1 MQPMQSQTDQT
12 YPVTGQE
19 NGLTAGNNLEKAL
32 TGIRA
37 FAFDVDGVLTDGGI
51 FADLSGELYR
61 TFDSKDGFGLRMAS
75 MHGYHLGIITGGRSE
90 SIRKRFQT
98 CGVKPEDV
106 YLGSRDKMEDF
117 SDFCSRHGLRPE
129 EVLYCGDDLP
139 DAPVMQ
145 ACGCGACPADAVP
158 EVREIADYVSPHAGG
173 HGFARFIIEMVMKL
187 QGTWQLDVKEYKRKF

>member
-1 MQPMQSQTDQT
+1 
-12 YPVTGQE
+12 
-19 NGLTAGNNLEKAL
+19 
-32 TGIRA
+32 
-37 FAFDVDGVLTDGGI
+37 
-51 FADLSGELYR
+51 
-61 TFDSKDGFGLRMAS
+61 

-187 QGTWQLDVKEYKRKF
+187 QGTWQLDVQEYKRKF